1 MQFVDFHNSFEY
13 ALQILL
19 RVNDGGNGDNYINND
34 EDDVMMMATIYSSH
48 NQWTFR
54 L

>member
-13 ALQILL
+13 AFQILL
-19 RVNDGGNGDNYINND
+19 RANDGGSGDNYTNND
-34 EDDVMMMATIYSSH
+34 EDDVMMMTTIYSSH